1 MIARYLLFLTIVFAG
16 NIPANTEIVKV
27 EVEGVA
33 ESLQSAIDRA
43 LTEAMG
49 RVNGRSIES
58 EVLSKTSETLSVKNQ
73 TEEYLSSTEYQDEI
87 KSKTKGVVESYNLIS
102 SEQLEKNVYKVV
114 LSVSVIKFKASKS
127 SNRKRIAVLP
137 LRARGGCC
145 RVGTTNI
152 NGQSFSEELTAAISS
167 YLVQTRKFTVL
178 DRQYESETNTE
189 QDRLSS
195 DDVPITELAK
205 LGQELVADYVLVG
218 TINNLFLREQQRQM
232 STVDRT
238 ITTIAGNA
246 AVIYRII
253 DVPTGQIKFSQ
264 TLNKNLNGKVKSIT
278 DPVQGALD
286 TVSIVANY
294 VGLKILETAYPF
306 IVEKIEGENI
316 VIGVGG
322 DIIQVG
328 QRYRLIQYG
337 KKIVDSYTK
346 ESLGRKENIIGMVE
360 ITEVTPKMSY
370 GKIINTNKENLE
382 SEFKPKSFIIRSLP
396 ESAQKKNLQ
405 KKADEKRKEIAEEFD
420 EDW

>member
-1 MIARYLLFLTIVFAG
+1 
-16 NIPANTEIVKV
+16 
-27 EVEGVA
+27 
-33 ESLQSAIDRA
+33 
-43 LTEAMG
+43 
-49 RVNGRSIES
+49 
-58 EVLSKTSETLSVKNQ
+58 
-73 TEEYLSSTEYQDEI
+73 
-87 KSKTKGVVESYNLIS
+87 
-102 SEQLEKNVYKVV
+102 
-114 LSVSVIKFKASKS
+114 
-127 SNRKRIAVLP
+127 
-137 LRARGGCC
+137 
-145 RVGTTNI
+145 
-152 NGQSFSEELTAAISS
+152 
-167 YLVQTRKFTVL
+167 
-178 DRQYESETNTE
+178 
-189 QDRLSS
+189 
-195 DDVPITELAK
+195 
-205 LGQELVADYVLVG
+205 
-218 TINNLFLREQQRQM
+218 
-232 STVDRT
+232 
-238 ITTIAGNA
+238 
-246 AVIYRII
+246 
-253 DVPTGQIKFSQ
+253 
-264 TLNKNLNGKVKSIT
+264 
-278 DPVQGALD
+278 LD
-286 TVSIVANY
+286 TVSIVAND

>member
-1 MIARYLLFLTIVFAG
+1 MIARCLLFLTIVFAG

-33 ESLQSAIDRA
+33 ETLQSAIDRA

-127 SNRKRIAVLP
+127 ANRKRIAVLP
-137 LRARGGCC
+137 LRAREGCC

-246 AVIYRII
+246 AVSYRII

-264 TLNKNLNGKVKSIT
+264 TLNKSLNGKVKSIT

-286 TVSIVANY
+286 TVSIVAND

-346 ESLGRKENIIGMVE
+346 ESLGRKENILGMVE

-370 GKIINTNKENLE
+370 GKIINTNKKNLE